1 MTRRTSALLIALL
14 LLTVPLGSTQRPA
27 MTYEQLT
34 ISSAAVMLDQSKMT
48 GMAGGQ
54 GTLQGAE
61 ARMRCDGTAPTTSV
75 GVPVQVGSVINFTN
89 LIDARLCQFLRTTG
103 TDAILNVQYWAP

>member
-1 MTRRTSALLIALL
+1 MALL
-14 LLTVPLGSTQRPA
+14 LLTVPLGSATQRPA

-54 GTLQGAE
+54 GVLQGAE
-61 ARMRCDGTAPTTSV
+61 VRMRCDGTAPSTTV
-75 GVPVQVGSVINFTN
+75 GVPIQVGSTINFTN

-103 TDAILNVQYWAP
+103 TDGLLNVQYFAP